1 MNEKKEKGRLLKE
14 KKEKEKEERVKLG
27 KRERKTM
34 PWAIP
39 TCCVNVILREERS
52 QCLTTLS
59 TLHST
64 STTLITLH
72 YTTLQSTSTIL
83 TPLHN
88 TTLYLYSF
96 SSCPEGKEG
105 IIGIQGQECGCI
117 PMGKPC

>member
-27 KRERKTM
+27 KRERETM

-39 TCCVNVILREERS
+39 PCCVNVILKEERS
-52 QCLTTLS
+52 QCFTTLS
-59 TLHST
+59 TLH
-64 STTLITLH
+64 
-72 YTTLQSTSTIL
+72 STSTIL